1 MLFMQLYL
9 VIDFLFISRQLLLV
23 IAIVFTIF
31 GNAKMLKISNLI
43 TLSNREIRSVWLSGL
58 QNMVFVWPLI
68 PIINLI
74 KI

>member
-1 MLFMQLYL
+1 MLFMQIYL

-23 IAIVFTIF
+23 ITIVFTIF
-31 GNAKMLKISNLI
+31 GNAKMLKISKLI
-43 TLSNREIRSVWLSGL
+43 TLTNREIRSVWLSGL
-58 QNMVFVWPLI
+58 QNMVFVWLLI